1 MDSYY
6 VKNGVKVKANSNART
21 KRVNEGINDRAR
33 KKEEDLRID
42 KVVVHVTQTEKQII
56 KELAKSNGMDTS
68 SFIRCLCLYQYNKM
82 AGGMIR
88 WIIGHY

>member
-21 KRVNEGINDRAR
+21 KRVNEGIEDRAR

-42 KVVVHVTQTEKQII
+42 KVVVHVTKTEKECI
-56 KELAKSNGMDTS
+56 KELARTNGMDAS
-68 SFIRCLCLYQYNKM
+68 SFIRCLCLYKYNQM
-82 AGGMIR
+82 AGGMIK
-88 WIIGHY
+88 